1 VRWAGY
7 VVGEVR
13 NTFDIL
19 KKNSVRK
26 APLEGLDL
34 EGKGVLEFIIS
45 RL

>member
-1 VRWAGY
+1 MRWAGY
-7 VVGEVR
+7 VVGELR

-26 APLEGLDL
+26 APFEGLDL
-34 EGKGVLEFIIS
+34 EGKGLLEFITS